1 MAFVRPSFGC
11 HLESPLLYS
20 QASFHPVLRRGDI
33 NLITPW
39 EECQYLTERRACGME
54 NIVFEN
60 CSLPHLPG
68 VRMRIK

>member
-33 NLITPW
+33 NLITLLEIKNFKNVSTSLK
-39 EECQYLTERRACGME
+39 EEHVAWKILSLKTAACHTCL
-54 NIVFEN
+54 V
-60 CSLPHLPG
+60 
-68 VRMRIK
+68 